1 VIAATNSDLTED
13 IQAGRFRED
22 LYYRLN
28 VIPIDLPPLRK
39 RGDDIKLLVN
49 FFLERAMKNH
59 KKVVSIT
66 DEAMEKLMRYPWPGN
81 VREMENTIERI
92 VLMGDESGISATDM
106 LLLLPALKNE
116 NLVDEYNAIPMENK
130 TLDELECEAITKAL
144 KQCDNNQSKAAKMLG
159 ITVRQIGYKVKKYGL

>member
-1 VIAATNSDLTED
+1 
-13 IQAGRFRED
+13 
-22 LYYRLN
+22 
-28 VIPIDLPPLRK
+28 
-39 RGDDIKLLVN
+39 
-49 FFLERAMKNH
+49 
-59 KKVVSIT
+59 
-66 DEAMEKLMRYPWPGN
+66 MRYPWYGN

-92 VLMGDESGISATDM
+92 VLMGDENGISATDM

-130 TLDELECEAITKAL
+130 TLDELECEAVTKAL